1 MISKHSIFKTLLFF
15 AGGGILL
22 AGIHYFVLLISP
34 QLNVHNVLYAHGF
47 LFIIT
52 IVAVFAVEF
61 IARKYHPGLT
71 GFGFLG
77 TSLFK
82 MMGAVIFLMPI
93 LRGDSLDK
101 NSYVIQFFIIYFFYL
116 FGEVLYLARKLR
128 KQT

>member
-1 MISKHSIFKTLLFF
+1 MISKQSVFKTLLYF
-15 AGGGILL
+15 AGSGILL
-22 AGIHYFVLLISP
+22 AVIHYLVIITSP
-34 QLNVHNVLYAHGF
+34 ELNVHNILYAHGF

-52 IVAVFAVEF
+52 IVAVFVVEF
-61 IARKYHPGLT
+61 IAKKYHPGLT

-82 MMGAVIFLMPI
+82 MMGAIIFLMPI
-93 LRGDSLDK
+93 LRGESLDK

-128 KQT
+128 KQN